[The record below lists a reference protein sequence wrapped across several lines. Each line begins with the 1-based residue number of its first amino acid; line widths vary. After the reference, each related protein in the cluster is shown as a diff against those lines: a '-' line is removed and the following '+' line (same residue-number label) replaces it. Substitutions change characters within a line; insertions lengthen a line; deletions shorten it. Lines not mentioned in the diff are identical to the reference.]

1 MINCNFIKLETTNSN
16 QMDSLR
22 LTIQVN
28 IRRSGIL
35 LTLAAM
41 LFFKTYAQTQLPQS
55 IAPSPSVAEL
65 GRYGSFPV
73 SKSTGIPDISF
84 PLFEVNAAEISL
96 PFSLSYHA
104 GGIKV
109 SQESTEVG
117 LGWAINGAM
126 FIHRT
131 VLGIPDESVYG
142 NFNTLPLSFSS
153 LMALYSGSGSQ
164 RQNDWVKLQ
173 AMANG
178 AGQADIRADM
188 FNYSIAGKSGQFAF
202 APDRTFKTFPYE
214 PIKITRNGSS
224 FEIVNESGTLYLF
237 QDVNNILIDNQSSYI
252 THNYVKD
259 WYLTKIISNTKQDTV
274 YFEYESATTVKSQKE
289 YSQVIG
295 RAPDFSSGTAGSV
308 IVSPQEDY
316 TTSVISQQEKHIKKI
331 TFRNGKVVFTYNTSR
346 VDRAGAKKLIDI
358 VIKDSN
364 GNSVKKFVFNY
375 DYFSANFQASGFPD
389 TDTKRLKLT
398 GFKEVGVGSS
408 GLEKTYTFDYNT
420 NIQVPRKGSFSM
432 DYWGFFNGAGNSSL
446 IPREIITAGNI
457 SPPPVHVIGTAVT
470 PSNEIPSQSWSVGLA
485 STNRSV
491 DTTKVQ
497 TCILKKITYPTKG
510 FTTFQYESHAYT
522 SNLNGSPSTA
532 FGAGLRI
539 KQIASYSGTGQLA
552 GLEEYKYGVGENGV
566 GVRIFNENQFFQ
578 NFDDYTVEAG
588 NPSNCF
594 QWISCWQRKYYGVD
608 AYATVSYNGMPLVYT
623 EVNKYTGTIT
633 GETLRSKYEF
643 RMLALSLVDN
653 EFINTSSYGTL
664 NPVWSDFQLAS
675 ETLYKKNGG
684 GYDPINKTEFDYEIK
699 HNSNFDGIVLFER
712 QKVPLQG
719 GTCFMA
725 DPWFIDQS
733 QFKYISRAYKLTH
746 KTETITSYLAG
757 ASHEM
762 VIETDFE
769 YDNPTHLFVTKT
781 ISTGSDG
788 IQNEVKVFYPDDV
801 TSASILQGGVLTTA
815 EYNAVGKLKR
825 NDQHR
830 IAEPIQMEI
839 WKEGEL
845 LSINRTNYKLWSN
858 GLYLPEIIKSSKS
871 NGVLVNKLRYHTYDG
886 IGNPTSMSQENGT
899 TVTNIWGY
907 KNSLPIARI
916 SNAITSEVSF
926 TSFETGEKGG
936 WTYSGAPVTSAIS
949 KTGSKYYNLSSG
961 AVSKSGFGGS
971 ISNPFV
977 VSLWAR
983 RASGSGNWTVVGKTV
998 NLTTEW
1004 QLIEGT
1010 VTGNSVSISGI
1021 GIYIDELRLHPADA
1035 QMTSYTYKPLT
1046 GVSSETDPNG
1056 MVMYYDYDEFGRIS
1070 LVKDTDGNILK
1081 SYEYSYQ

>member
-1 MINCNFIKLETTNSN
+1 MINCDLIKLETTNRN
-16 QMDSLR
+16 KMYLLR
-22 LTIQVN
+22 QTFQIN

-35 LTLAAM
+35 MTIAAV
-41 LFFKTYAQTQLPQS
+41 LFFETYAQTQLPQS
-55 IAPSPSVAEL
+55 IAPSPSIAEL

-73 SKSTGIPDISF
+73 SKSTGIPDIGF
-84 PLFEVNAAEISL
+84 PLFEVNAAEISI

-117 LGWAINGAM
+117 LGWAINGVM

-131 VLGIPDESVYG
+131 VMGIPDESVNG
-142 NFNTLPLSFSS
+142 NFNTLPLSISN
-153 LMALYSGSGSQ
+153 LMALYSATGSQ
-164 RQNDWVKLQ
+164 RQTDWGKLQ

-178 AGQADIRADM
+178 AGLSDIRADM

-214 PIKITRNGSS
+214 PIKITRNGSG

-274 YFEYESATTVKSQKE
+274 YFEYENATSVKSQKE

-295 RAPDFSSGTAGSV
+295 RAPDFSSGSAGSV
-308 IVSPQEDY
+308 IISPQEAS
-316 TTSVISQQEKHIKKI
+316 TTSIVSQQERYIKKI
-331 TFRNGKVVFTYNTSR
+331 TSRNSEIVFTYSTSR
-346 VDRAGAKKLIDI
+346 VDRSGAKKLIDI

-364 GNSVKKFVFNY
+364 ENAVKKFVFAY
-375 DYFSANFQASGFPD
+375 DYFAANFHAGGFPD

-398 GFKEVGVGSS
+398 GFKEIAVGTS
-408 GLEKTYTFDYNT
+408 GLEKAYTFEYNN
-420 NIQVPRKGSFSM
+420 NIPIPRKGSFSM
-432 DYWGFFNGAGNSSL
+432 DYWGFFNGVNNNSL
-446 IPREIITAGNI
+446 IPRQTVTAGQI
-457 SPPPVHVIGTAVT
+457 SSPSIHVIGTAVT
-470 PSNEIPSQSWSVGLA
+470 PSNEFPSQSWSVGLT

-522 SNLNGSPSTA
+522 SNLSGTPSTA

-539 KQIASYSGTGQLA
+539 KKIASYASTGQLA

-578 NFDDYTVEAG
+578 NFDDYTIEAG
-588 NPSNCF
+588 NPSDCF

-608 AYATVSYNGMPLVYT
+608 AYSTVSYNGMPLVYT
-623 EVNKYTGTIT
+623 EVNKYTGTNSA
-633 GETLRSKYEF
+633 ESLRSKYEF

-664 NPVWSDFQLAS
+664 NPVWSDFQLTS
-675 ETLYKKNGG
+675 ETIYKKNGSNF
-684 GYDPINKTEFDYEIK
+684 DPIRKTELEYEIK
-699 HNSNFDGIVLFER
+699 HNSSFDGIVLFER
-712 QKVPLQG
+712 QKVPLQYG
-719 GTCFMA
+719 SCYLG

-746 KTETITSYLAG
+746 KTEKIISYLAG
-757 ASHEM
+757 TSHEM
-762 VIETDFE
+762 VVETDFE
-769 YDNPTHLFVTKT
+769 YDNPNHLFVTKT

-830 IAEPIQMEI
+830 IAEPIQVEI

-936 WTYSGAPVTSAIS
+936 WTYSGSPVTSAIS
-949 KTGSKYYNLSSG
+949 KTGTKYYNLSSG

-971 ISNPFV
+971 SSNPFV

-983 RASGSGNWTVVGKTV
+983 RASGSGNWTVIGKTV
-998 NLTTEW
+998 SLTTEW
-1004 QLIEGT
+1004 QLVEATI
-1010 VTGNSVSISGI
+1010 TGNSVSISGS

-1035 QMTSYTYKPLT
+1035 QMTSYTYKLLT
-1046 GVSSETDPNG
+1046 GISSETDPNG
-1056 MVMYYDYDEFGRIS
+1056 MVMYYEYDEIGRIS
-1070 LVKDTDGNILK
+1070 LVKDTEGNILK
-1081 SYEYSYQ
+1081 AYDYNYQ